1 MELKTSTRDGI
12 TVIEISGSLDGNTA
26 PKAQE
31 EIMPHAVS
39 GCRLVLDLAKCNYI
53 SSAGLRV
60 LLMIAKHLSA
70 QEGQYALACV
80 SEEIKDVMD
89 MTGFSSFFK
98 TYDSVP
104 KAIDAVK
111 A

>member
-1 MELKTSTRDGI
+1 MELKTSDQNGVTI
-12 TVIEISGSLDGNTA
+12 IEISGSLDGNSA
-26 PKAQE
+26 PQAQE
-31 EIMPHAVS
+31 KIMPQAVS
-39 GCRLVLDLAKCNYI
+39 GCCLILDLANCNYI

-60 LLMIAKHLSA
+60 LLMIAKHLAA

-98 TYDSVP
+98 TFDSVP
-104 KAIDAVK
+104 KAIEAFK
-111 A
+111 I